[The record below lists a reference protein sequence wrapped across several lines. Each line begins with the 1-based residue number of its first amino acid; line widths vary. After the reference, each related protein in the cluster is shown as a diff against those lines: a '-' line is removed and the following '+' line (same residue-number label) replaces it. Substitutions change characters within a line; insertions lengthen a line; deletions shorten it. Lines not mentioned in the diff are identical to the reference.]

1 MKNIEV
7 QMLLY
12 TLTKKFIEVQIIM
25 LNAFSIILFYKMMQ
39 WFDAQDIG
47 VEFLKL
53 RFNPP
58 YQHTWKERR
67 KHPFNFFFLFIKN
80 DFTFSIHH

>member
-12 TLTKKFIEVQIIM
+12 TLTKKFIEIQIIM
-25 LNAFSIILFYKMMQ
+25 LNAFNIILFYKMMQ
-39 WFDAQDIG
+39 WLDAQDIG
-47 VEFLKL
+47 GELKKL

-58 YQHTWKERR
+58 YQHILCGICIFEYIPYTCV
-67 KHPFNFFFLFIKN
+67 
-80 DFTFSIHH
+80 